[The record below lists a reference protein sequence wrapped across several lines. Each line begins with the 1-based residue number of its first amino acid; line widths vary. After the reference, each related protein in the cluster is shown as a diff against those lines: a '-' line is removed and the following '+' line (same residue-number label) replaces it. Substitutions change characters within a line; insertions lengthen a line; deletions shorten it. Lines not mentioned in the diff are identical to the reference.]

1 MKKNKTG
8 EGRLPGRSP
17 LTFAKDL
24 LYDISVKL
32 HRPNRKKARSMA
44 AGRRSAL
51 IFYICIL
58 ALPVLQ
64 LCVFYIGINV
74 NTIKLAFQRFDY
86 TSGKYAFNGLENFKE
101 FITNLKGL
109 TVLQY
114 AVKNSAILYLVGLAI
129 GLPLNLSFSYFLYKK
144 VPMSGLFRV
153 VLFLPQIL
161 SSIVMSLMFVYFVE
175 RGIPAIAE
183 IFGQTLPSLLGKRN
197 TTFPLIVF
205 FCIWSGF
212 GTQIIIYSTAMSGVD
227 ESLIEVGKLE
237 GINGFQEFFRIVL
250 PLIYPTITTFLV
262 VGIAGFFTNQASLYN
277 IYGQNAPEYTQTIG
291 YYLFVQVVGS
301 NATLADYPRASA
313 AGILFTL
320 IAAPL
325 TLLVKHLLEKYGPST
340 E

>member
-1 MKKNKTG
+1 MKNNRKG
-8 EGRLPGRSP
+8 EGRLSGRSP
-17 LTFAKDL
+17 LTAVKDF
-24 LYDISVKL
+24 LYDVSVKL
-32 HRPNRKKARSMA
+32 YRPNRKKQRTMA
-44 AGRRSAL
+44 AGNRSAL

-64 LCVFYIGINV
+64 LCIFYIGINV
-74 NTIKLAFQRFDY
+74 NTLKLAFQRFDY
-86 TSGKYAFNGLENFKE
+86 ASGKYIFNGLENFKE
-101 FITNLKGL
+101 FINNLKGL

-114 AVKNSAILYLVGLAI
+114 AVKNSGILYLVGLVI
-129 GLPLNLSFSYFLYKK
+129 GLPLNLIFSYFLYKK
-144 VPMSGLFRV
+144 VPLSKLFRV

-183 IFGQTLPSLLGKRN
+183 MFGKTLPSLLGKKD

-237 GINGFQEFFRIVL
+237 GINGFQEFLRIVL

-325 TLLVKHLLEKYGPST
+325 TLLVKYLLEKYGPST

>member
-1 MKKNKTG
+1 MKNNRKG
-8 EGRLPGRSP
+8 EGRLSVRSP
-17 LTFAKDL
+17 LTAVKDF
-24 LYDISVKL
+24 LYDVSVKL
-32 HRPNRKKARSMA
+32 HRPNRKKQRTMA
-44 AGRRSAL
+44 AGNRSAL

-64 LCVFYIGINV
+64 LCIFYIGINV
-74 NTIKLAFQRFDY
+74 NTLKLAFQRFDY
-86 TSGKYAFNGLENFKE
+86 ASGKYIFNGLENFKE
-101 FITNLKGL
+101 FINNLKGL

-114 AVKNSAILYLVGLAI
+114 AVKNSGILYLVGLVI
-129 GLPLNLSFSYFLYKK
+129 GLPLNLIFSYFLYKK
-144 VPMSGLFRV
+144 VPLSKLFRV

-183 IFGQTLPSLLGKRN
+183 MFGKTLPSLLGKKD

-237 GINGFQEFFRIVL
+237 GINGFQEFLRIVL

-325 TLLVKHLLEKYGPST
+325 TLLVKYLLEKYGPST

>member
-1 MKKNKTG
+1 MKNNRKG
-8 EGRLPGRSP
+8 EGRLSGGSP
-17 LTFAKDL
+17 LTAVKDF
-24 LYDISVKL
+24 LYDVSVKL
-32 HRPNRKKARSMA
+32 HRPNRKKQRTMA
-44 AGRRSAL
+44 AGNRSAL

-64 LCVFYIGINV
+64 LCIFYIGINV
-74 NTIKLAFQRFDY
+74 NTLKLAFQRFDY
-86 TSGKYAFNGLENFKE
+86 ASGKYIFNGLENFKE
-101 FITNLKGL
+101 FINNLKGL

-114 AVKNSAILYLVGLAI
+114 AVKNSGILYLVGLVI
-129 GLPLNLSFSYFLYKK
+129 GLPLNLIFSYFLYKK
-144 VPMSGLFRV
+144 VPLSKLFRV

-183 IFGQTLPSLLGKRN
+183 MFGKTLPSLLGKKD

-237 GINGFQEFFRIVL
+237 GINGFQEFLRIVL

-325 TLLVKHLLEKYGPST
+325 TLLVKYLLEKYGPST